1 MTLPSK
7 RQQVLFAVG
16 LLLAF
21 SHGFVTVSNSR
32 VPKQVLKS
40 HFSSTKLQLSRK
52 TQDDSSEGPLSLAL
66 LQAQDILGPAA
77 KVLDDATDGWALGY
91 ADLSPE
97 SESTPIGQA
106 FLASNIA
113 YALAGL
119 FLSIQGETILGFLLE
134 VVSIGSFV
142 YHYTQL
148 QASSAR
154 DNNVRLALFI
164 DYTLAFT
171 SIFVGLAYLIMDQH
185 LPPVEGLVSGG
196 IGVACLLACWVWEQG
211 LPYIILHSLWHFFS
225 AYCGYIIGSTHLS
238 G

>member
-1 MTLPSK
+1 MVSK
-7 RQQVLFAVG
+7 
-16 LLLAF
+16 
-21 SHGFVTVSNSR
+21 
-32 VPKQVLKS
+32 
-40 HFSSTKLQLSRK
+40 
-52 TQDDSSEGPLSLAL
+52 
-66 LQAQDILGPAA
+66 
-77 KVLDDATDGWALGY
+77 DATDGWALGY

-225 AYCGYIIGSTHLS
+225 AYCGYIVGSTHLS